1 MASKTASLSV
11 EGVGGKMRDE
21 DMDGGGAG
29 SKVSSPASKQA
40 ERGDGGG
47 DGAASERTEGKSSES
62 GTVQEERLHL

>member
-11 EGVGGKMRDE
+11 EGVGGKTRDE

-47 DGAASERTEGKSSES
+47 DG
-62 GTVQEERLHL
+62 